1 MNKTQKHPF
10 RRAVALTMA
19 AALTA
24 ALPVGAFA
32 EGENATTEAAI
43 TKQITKAETTYAPNT
58 SFGFAVANGAAI
70 PAQNVLAG
78 VTGGAVMGNPVAFTP
93 TAESIGQTTL
103 SGQTQ
108 ITFDASVFTA
118 PGIYHYTV
126 TENAGDYDGVTYDT
140 TVKDLM
146 VYVVNGTDT
155 DFAVDGYVISN
166 PDGTKSD
173 VFSNDYG
180 QQNDLVHD
188 LTITN
193 TVTGN
198 QGDLTKPFTYTVIMA
213 PAESG
218 EKYLLVIDDDLN
230 GSIEVGDTPVEF
242 TLTHGQTAVLHGLS
256 PNDQFTVV
264 QDDYSDEGYT
274 SSATLDGTPVT
285 DLTVQG
291 TITADATAAYVNDRS
306 VTPPTGL
313 VQEKAPYLAMLV
325 GAAGLVTMLLFR
337 RRNRE

>member
-1 MNKTQKHPF
+1 MNKTQKHSF
-10 RRAVALTMA
+10 RRAAALTMA
-19 AALTA
+19 AALAA

-32 EGENATTEAAI
+32 EGETAEAAI

-58 SFGFAVANGAAI
+58 SFSFAVANGEAI

-78 VTGGAVMGNPVAFTP
+78 VTGGAVMGAPVAFTP
-93 TAESIGQTTL
+93 TAESIGQTTI
-103 SGQTQ
+103 SGETQ
-108 ITFDASVFTA
+108 IAFDASVFTA

-126 TENAGDYDGVTYDT
+126 AEDAGSYDGITYDT
-140 TVKDLM
+140 TVKDLLL
-146 VYVVNGTDT
+146 YVVNGTDA
-155 DFAVDGYVISN
+155 DFAIDGYVLSN

-180 QQNDLVHD
+180 QQNDQVHD

-198 QGDLTKPFTYTVIMA
+198 QGDLTKPFTYTVTMV
-213 PAESG
+213 PAETG
-218 EKYLLVIDDDLN
+218 EKYLLVIDDDSN
-230 GSIEVGDTPVEF
+230 QTVEVGDTPVEF

-256 PNDQFTVV
+256 PNDQFTVT
-264 QDDYSDEGYT
+264 QNDYTDEGYT
-274 SSATLDGTPVT
+274 TTVTLDQAPVT
-285 DLTVQG
+285 GLTVEG
-291 TITADATAAYVNDRS
+291 TITADAAADYVNDRN

-325 GAAGLVTMLLFR
+325 AAAALVTMFLFR
-337 RRNRE
+337 RRNSE